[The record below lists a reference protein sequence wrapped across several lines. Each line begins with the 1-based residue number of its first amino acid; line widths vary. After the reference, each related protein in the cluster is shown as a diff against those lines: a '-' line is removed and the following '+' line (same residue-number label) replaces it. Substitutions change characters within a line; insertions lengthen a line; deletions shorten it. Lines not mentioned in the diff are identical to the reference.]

1 MLTFNSID
9 VETANADRASICQI
23 GIVHVH
29 DGEVRDRW
37 KTLINPEDWFDP
49 WNIGIHGIDEAA
61 VSRSPTLPEVREEL
75 RRRLRDSVVVSHTA
89 FDRVAFERAMTKYSL
104 EQLQVTW
111 LDSARVARRAWP
123 DNYGIHGWSLKNIAR
138 DLGIS
143 FKHHDA
149 LEDARAAAE
158 IVLRAC
164 NDAELDI
171 EGWLK
176 RVERPIFSS
185 SSETVHSAR
194 REGNIEGPLYGE
206 TVVFTGALGIPRREA
221 ADLAAS
227 SGCNVV
233 PNVTKKVTM
242 LVVGTQDMS
251 KLNGYDKS
259 SKHRKAEALIN
270 QGMDIQILSETDFSE
285 IIGIDTPKQKERSKR
300 TLESIIQDTLVKIS
314 ETCGLAINSESMSS
328 VMRMKTKMIVSVWNP
343 LVGFD
348 ENFLNGLDK
357 VSRQFLHESGLSLC
371 QGQQDGRFQSVL
383 SIHVRC
389 QDVEDVERLEK
400 VEYFDEFKEDF

>member
-1 MLTFNSID
+1 MLTFNCID

-29 DGEVRDRW
+29 DGEIRDQW
-37 KTLINPEDWFDP
+37 KTLIDPEDWFDP
-49 WNIGIHGIDEAA
+49 WNIGIHGIDEAS
-61 VSRSPTLPEVREEL
+61 VNGSPTLPAVREEL
-75 RRRLRDSVVVSHTA
+75 RRRLRGSVLVSHTA

-111 LDSARVARRAWP
+111 LDSARVTRCAWP
-123 DNYGIHGWSLKNIAR
+123 DNYGVHGWGLKNIAKE
-138 DLGIS
+138 LGIS
-143 FKHHDA
+143 FRHHDA
-149 LEDARAAAE
+149 LEDARAVAE

-164 NDAELDI
+164 DAAELDI
-171 EGWLK
+171 EGWLQ
-176 RVERPIFSS
+176 RVERPIFPFSESVSS
-185 SSETVHSAR
+185 VR
-194 REGNIEGPLYGE
+194 REGNMEGPLYGE
-206 TVVFTGALGIPRREA
+206 TIVFTGALGIPRREA

-242 LVVGTQDMS
+242 LVVGTHDKS

-259 SKHRKAEALIN
+259 SKHRTAEALIDK
-270 QGMDIQILSETDFSE
+270 GMDIQILSETDFSE
-285 IIGIDTPKQKERSKR
+285 IIGIDMPKQKEKSKR

-328 VMRMKTKMIVSVWNP
+328 VMRMKTKMIVSVWKP

-348 ENFLNGLDK
+348 KNFLDGLDK

-383 SIHVRC
+383 SIHVRY
-389 QDVEDVERLEK
+389 QDVEDGERLEK